1 MEGYGEAVFATEYL
15 CKEYRHTVALRDV
28 SITIPRGQIY
38 GLIGENGAGKTT
50 LLRIL
55 CGLTRPTRGRL
66 LLFGAQLSEPDS
78 VQLADPRQSVCGAIR
93 VGAPGT
99 HR

>member
-38 GLIGENGAGKTT
+38 GLIGENGAGKSTT
-50 LLRIL
+50 LKGIL
-55 CGLTRPTRGRL
+55 DLIRKDDVSKRYS
-66 LLFGAQLSEPDS
+66 FG
-78 VQLADPRQSVCGAIR
+78 IR
-93 VGAPGT
+93 A
-99 HR
+99 